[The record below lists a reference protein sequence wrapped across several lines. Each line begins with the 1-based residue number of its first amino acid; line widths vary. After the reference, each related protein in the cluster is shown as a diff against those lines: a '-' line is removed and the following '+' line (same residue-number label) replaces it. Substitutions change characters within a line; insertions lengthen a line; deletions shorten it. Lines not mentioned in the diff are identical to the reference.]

1 MYVGIIV
8 ILVAVF
14 IALWV
19 LNDLQKRKFEAE
31 QARLRE
37 DRKRNLEQLK
47 AEKAKEKSEEE

>member
-19 LNDLQKRKFEAE
+19 LNDLQKRKFESE